1 MEAIV
6 GAFVILA
13 SIYSY
18 TELESEKAELQAKV
32 SEIEYRYENDTIRK
46 TLSAGEFIQYG
57 ARVKH
62 WVPSSNYFISDLS
75 LQPQHSSTVNLAPY
89 DPSDE
94 YTSQVKTANS
104 TSVATPVAVMQMPII
119 RDRSC
124 SGEVTTI
131 LTSDLDTPRDNKD
144 RMMVR
149 ETIYECS

>member
-18 TELESEKAELQAKV
+18 SEMKSEKAALQAMV
-32 SEIEYRYENDTIRK
+32 NEIEYRYESDTIRK
-46 TLSAGEFIQYG
+46 TLSAGESIKYG

-62 WVPSSNYFISDLS
+62 WVPASNYFISDLS
-75 LQPQHSSTVNLAPY
+75 LQPESSADIAPY
-89 DPSDE
+89 DPSED
-94 YTSQVKTANS
+94 YASQIKIVNS
-104 TSVATPVAVMQMPII
+104 TVAVDPTAYLQMPVR
-119 RDRSC
+119 RDRGSC
-124 SGEVTTI
+124 TGEVTTI

-149 ETIYECS
+149 EMVYECS